1 MAYAR
6 KVPIKKMNMVCYEDL
21 FGALWKTYSSL
32 TKGCKRN
39 DIAFDLYLQQS
50 IKQSERN
57 RRTKLE
63 PIETDISTTK
73 QQLPVEMDIF
83 W

>member
-6 KVPIKKMNMVCYEDL
+6 KVPIKKMNMVCHEDL
-21 FGALWKTYSSL
+21 FSALWKTYSSL
-32 TKGCKRN
+32 TKGCTRN
-39 DIAFDLYLQQS
+39 NIAFDLYLQQS

-57 RRTKLE
+57 RRSKLE

-73 QQLPVEMDIF
+73 QQLSV
-83 W
+83 